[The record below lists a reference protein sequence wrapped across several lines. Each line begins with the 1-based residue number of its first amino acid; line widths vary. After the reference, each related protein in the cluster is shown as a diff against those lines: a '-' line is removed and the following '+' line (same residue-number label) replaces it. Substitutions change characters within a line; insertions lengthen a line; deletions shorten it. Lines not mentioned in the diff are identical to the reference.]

1 MNNNEYRV
9 GVNRGLPVGMGYF
22 SVSFGFGAMAVSQGV
37 KTLDAV
43 LISAAN
49 LTSAGQFAGLTLIVA
64 AATLWEMVLTQLVI
78 NSRYALMSLALSQRM
93 GEKIGL
99 LPRLLIAFFNTDEI
113 FALAMAREAPLTV
126 PFLLG
131 LGTLPFIGWTLG
143 TLCGALAGS
152 ILPLSIRTALGVM
165 LYGMFIAIVV
175 PPAKKNRDIFV
186 AVVLALI
193 FSSLFSW
200 TPGLK
205 TVSPGLS
212 IVVCTVAAAA
222 ICAALGLTGLA
233 GGAAVAGCCAQMIGF
248 AVMSFPEN
256 RWGGLAAQG
265 LGTSMLQMGNIVRN
279 VRIWIPPTLASAV
292 TGPIATCLFKLQMN
306 GSPVSSGMGTCGFV
320 GQIGVYTG
328 WLNGIASGTKAAIT
342 GFDWLGLILISFV
355 LPAVLTWLFAIPLR
369 NWGWIKDGDLK
380 LDL

>member
-1 MNNNEYRV
+1 MNWNEYSLGVRRGMPV
-9 GVNRGLPVGMGYF
+9 GVGYL
-22 SVSFGFGAMAVSQGV
+22 SVSFGFGTLAAAQGIRV
-37 KTLDAV
+37 LDAF
-43 LISAAN
+43 LISATN
-49 LTSAGQFAGLTLIVA
+49 VTSAGQFAGLTLMLA
-64 AATLWEMVLTQLVI
+64 GAGLWEVILTQLII

-93 GEKIGL
+93 GERIGL

-165 LYGMFIAIVV
+165 LYGMFVAIVV
-175 PPAKKNRDIFV
+175 PPAKKNRDVFV

-212 IVVCTVAAAA
+212 IVICTVAAAA
-222 ICAALGLTGLA
+222 ICAALFPVKEERE
-233 GGAAVAGCCAQMIGF
+233 AA
-248 AVMSFPEN
+248 
-256 RWGGLAAQG
+256 
-265 LGTSMLQMGNIVRN
+265 
-279 VRIWIPPTLASAV
+279 
-292 TGPIATCLFKLQMN
+292 
-306 GSPVSSGMGTCGFV
+306 
-320 GQIGVYTG
+320 
-328 WLNGIASGTKAAIT
+328 
-342 GFDWLGLILISFV
+342 
-355 LPAVLTWLFAIPLR
+355 
-369 NWGWIKDGDLK
+369 
-380 LDL
+380 